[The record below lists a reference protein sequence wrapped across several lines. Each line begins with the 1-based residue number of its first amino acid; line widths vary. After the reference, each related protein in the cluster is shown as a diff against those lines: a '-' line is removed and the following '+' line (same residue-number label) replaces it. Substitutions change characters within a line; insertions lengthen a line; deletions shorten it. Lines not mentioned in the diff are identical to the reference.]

1 MNCSVDFILT
11 TTNWIK
17 STLKI
22 VSNFLRTKVPI
33 RSNLNLLIN
42 MIPFG
47 LWQLKTEFE
56 DSLIN
61 FKILLLKAEK
71 FSDFLIF
78 KSNLFN
84 SMTVNVKKID
94 FLKKLCLALK
104 WVGNVIIR
112 SCIMFFANGGS
123 ILKRYSGDWSLN
135 ILERWRGFLYDRR
148 LLTPVFYKVFLW
160 EYLS

>member
-1 MNCSVDFILT
+1 MKYIMNCSVDFILT

-123 ILKRYSGDWSLN
+123 ILKRYSGD
-135 ILERWRGFLYDRR
+135 
-148 LLTPVFYKVFLW
+148 
-160 EYLS
+160 

>member
-123 ILKRYSGDWSLN
+123 ILKRYSGD
-135 ILERWRGFLYDRR
+135 
-148 LLTPVFYKVFLW
+148 
-160 EYLS
+160 

>member
-1 MNCSVDFILT
+1 MNCSLDFILT

-123 ILKRYSGDWSLN
+123 ILKRYSGD
-135 ILERWRGFLYDRR
+135 
-148 LLTPVFYKVFLW
+148 
-160 EYLS
+160 

>member
-1 MNCSVDFILT
+1 MNCSLDFILA

-123 ILKRYSGDWSLN
+123 ILKRYSGD
-135 ILERWRGFLYDRR
+135 
-148 LLTPVFYKVFLW
+148 
-160 EYLS
+160 